1 MALAEAHSPITS
13 HVAPDAAVVRAFL
26 EAMIA
31 KRAFDELIAST
42 VALVEKMRDLN
53 TDLTRQLAA
62 ARGAHPPSETTFRLK
77 RESAANDGGT
87 LKREKQKPPPKVSPH
102 GRSNLPEHLA
112 RVPEVCSVP
121 PELAVCPGC
130 DVVATPLSHKLLELL
145 DVVPARYFVRRILR
159 ETVACQ
165 ECHAYVCTAD
175 GPDTIVDRGC
185 LGNALVVEAIVD
197 HYDDAVLWERNAR
210 LQGAATGR
218 HVALAIQRPHERE
231 GAAAGP
237 AVRSVPPARK
247 RAIRS
252 VDAGGELVVLPA
264 HERQPEARRPGP
276 SVRRGGVER
285 GGARRKRVEGRIHD
299 HGAHRGNVH
308 TS

>member
-87 LKREKQKPPPKVSPH
+87 SKREKQKRPPKVSPH

-121 PELAVCPGC
+121 PELAVSPRLRRLRDAAQPQAPRAPRRRARALLRAAHSARDRRLPKVPRGE
-130 DVVATPLSHKLLELL
+130 DEPVVGQERYESADDLARFAVEQHEIEPADRRDQHEVVRSRALEPRASSVGAELAS
-145 DVVPARYFVRRILR
+145 PS
-159 ETVACQ
+159 
-165 ECHAYVCTAD
+165 D
-175 GPDTIVDRGC
+175 GPV
-185 LGNALVVEAIVD
+185 A
-197 HYDDAVLWERNAR
+197 ERPR
-210 LQGAATGR
+210 L
-218 HVALAIQRPHERE
+218 
-231 GAAAGP
+231 
-237 AVRSVPPARK
+237 
-247 RAIRS
+247 
-252 VDAGGELVVLPA
+252 
-264 HERQPEARRPGP
+264 ARR
-276 SVRRGGVER
+276 
-285 GGARRKRVEGRIHD
+285 
-299 HGAHRGNVH
+299 GNPRFDLL
-308 TS
+308 